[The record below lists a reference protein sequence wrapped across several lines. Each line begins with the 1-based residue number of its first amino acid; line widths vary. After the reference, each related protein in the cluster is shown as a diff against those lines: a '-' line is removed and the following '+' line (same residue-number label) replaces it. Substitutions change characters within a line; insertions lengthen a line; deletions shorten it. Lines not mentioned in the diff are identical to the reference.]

1 MNNILKIRKKV
12 QKYCAKNLAILL
24 KITIPYRVIN
34 KGLRPNY

>member
-24 KITIPYRVIN
+24 KITIFTE
-34 KGLRPNY
+34 